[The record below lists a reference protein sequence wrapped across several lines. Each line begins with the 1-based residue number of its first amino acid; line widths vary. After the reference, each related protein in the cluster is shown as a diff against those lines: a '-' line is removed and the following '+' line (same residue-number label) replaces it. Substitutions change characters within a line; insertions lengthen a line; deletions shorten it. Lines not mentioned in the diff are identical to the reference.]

1 MKTFFWPA
9 YAIVASLLIL
19 VLLFRAENEKVA
31 ECRSEASSVST
42 RGLQPQAKKGAT
54 VRLASAQLHEGF
66 ASAFSSPERDHGFSQ
81 KQHSTNDAESAEAR
95 VRGIERLVALTPE
108 QRRRLLEFYEKE
120 NALFLAN
127 ERGEVGDGAE
137 LPSEEQILG
146 PETTALLAQREDAE
160 SKAVLHLE
168 ERKETVYLT
177 QLLGLTEEQQQ
188 KLHSSFESED
198 RFKEI
203 DVAYALSEL
212 NIPGE
217 RRAVVEKLLR
227 SDFDDEV
234 QGFVESAG
242 GVDQL
247 PENLVYSPDG
257 SVRRPDEAA
266 IADQLRR
273 DELKKVLTEEQMNR
287 YLQLEEEGRPV
298 N

>member
-1 MKTFFWPA
+1 MTDSPA
-9 YAIVASLLIL
+9 RAIARFAAAIRYGDIPTAVRERARVQILDGLGVGFAANAYPFADKAIAGVAALGGEGACTVVGRRERLPVRDAALANGILIHGLDFDDTHLESIVHATAACLACALSLAESLDLHGRDLLTAYVAGMEVAIRLGAAVKGGFHHAGFHATDVVSHFSAAIVAG
-19 VLLFRAENEKVA
+19 K
-31 ECRSEASSVST
+31 
-42 RGLQPQAKKGAT
+42 
-54 VRLASAQLHEGF
+54 
-66 ASAFSSPERDHGFSQ
+66 
-81 KQHSTNDAESAEAR
+81 
-95 VRGIERLVALTPE
+95 
-108 QRRRLLEFYEKE
+108 
-120 NALFLAN
+120 
-127 ERGEVGDGAE
+127 
-137 LPSEEQILG
+137 
-146 PETTALLAQREDAE
+146 
-160 SKAVLHLE
+160 
-168 ERKETVYLT
+168 
-177 QLLGLTEEQQQ
+177 LLGLTEDQQQ